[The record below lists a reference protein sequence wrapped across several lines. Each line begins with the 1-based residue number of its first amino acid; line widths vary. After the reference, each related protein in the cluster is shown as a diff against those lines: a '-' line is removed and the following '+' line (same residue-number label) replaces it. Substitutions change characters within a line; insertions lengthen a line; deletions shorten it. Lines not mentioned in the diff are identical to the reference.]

1 MGYRRFVDRKGRAW
15 EVRDVS
21 RSEWELVPESGD
33 TAGRFRVRAPI
44 YERDPFELS
53 NEEIQRLVD
62 SGESAPRSAPPKSPF
77 KE

>member
-1 MGYRRFVDRKGRAW
+1 MGYRRFVDREGKAW

-33 TAGRFRVRAPI
+33 TSNRFRVPAPT

-62 SGESAPRSAPPKSPF
+62 KRQPGARRKPPKSPF
-77 KE
+77 GD